1 MQIKQGLVHMLLQ
14 IQSSLARFQS
24 TSPILLVWLLQKV
37 NKTHE
42 SHSSLIIRGHFNTTV
57 IILLLKFSAGTDN
70 DVPTYFLYSTVPPPC
85 PTKAT
90 YWVFLSRFTT
100 TLELTTN
107 SVKDAIENH
116 PQFSHMKESHYFIA
130 QFNMMGLNIAPIC
143 NVTA

>member
-1 MQIKQGLVHMLLQ
+1 MGITITVGNLMQIKQGLVHMLLQ

-42 SHSSLIIRGHFNTTV
+42 SHSSLIIRGYFNTTV

-90 YWVFLSRFTT
+90 YWVVLSRFTT
-100 TLELTTN
+100 TLSLTLLLLAKKSN
-107 SVKDAIENH
+107 LQLISLRM
-116 PQFSHMKESHYFIA
+116 Q
-130 QFNMMGLNIAPIC
+130 
-143 NVTA
+143 